1 MAEGAGGWSSIR
13 GRTPG
18 GQCIVSQLQLL
29 LQLPS
34 TFPLTRA
41 HPGPETLPLPLWV
54 AAELAR
60 RTFRIAGSH
69 RPQCPIS
76 LSAQASGSPPPLHC
90 PCQVPEPR
98 VLLFLGIPGGGRV
111 VAQRLRPWEEPRS
124 SGYGDIINPAGP
136 ADLQPRVG
144 RLQHHFSTK
153 TLLEQFS
160 LAPPGS
166 CLPHSLEA

>member
-98 VLLFLGIPGGGRV
+98 VLLFLGIPGGGGLWLRDSGPGKNLGAQV
-111 VAQRLRPWEEPRS
+111 MVTSSTLQGPQTCSRGWGACSTTSLQRL
-124 SGYGDIINPAGP
+124 
-136 ADLQPRVG
+136 
-144 RLQHHFSTK
+144 F
-153 TLLEQFS
+153 
-160 LAPPGS
+160 
-166 CLPHSLEA
+166 